1 MRNTITLMLA
11 LSIAMWTMTGC
22 QKDSSTDPDPN
33 NPNNPGTQYSL
44 GWFGLDEKPDEIPMT
59 TYFGFGTGN
68 LPDKYDLTQYLPPVG
83 DQGSYGTC
91 VAWAVSYNVK
101 TAINA
106 IDKQLSTE
114 QLRDPSNQFS
124 PKDLFVS
131 IPDNQK
137 GPDCN
142 GTNFSPA
149 LDQLQSRGVATMA
162 TVPYTNLGSCS
173 QSQMQQSWTS
183 EAANNKIQYW
193 RRIEKSVDAVK
204 QNIAKNIPVIFGAK
218 LADNFMT
225 WNSDAVLSS
234 NSSYDN
240 VGIHAYHAM
249 AIVGYDDSKGANGA
263 FKVINS
269 WGEGWGNRGFIWID
283 YNFMVNEFLDN
294 LNGTS
299 MFIATNQEGEESN
312 DPPNNNPTTTEG
324 VDLAAW
330 VFEDFS
336 TEATSGDPNE
346 RMATLNYYNIG
357 TQTARSSANWNVY
370 YIYYNAYDVNDYG
383 VVFFDEFNTSIPQNT
398 YDCPDLNN
406 CVINVDIPSGSDFA
420 WQAFGDYAITRTYK
434 MPQITGEYYLM
445 LFVDGGEAFRETN
458 EWNNLFYTTEY
469 PIFFLNGYG
478 AKGQDSP
485 GLRSGKDVAFR
496 NSLEPAPEN
505 LAGSMYNTAVKEDN
519 RNAYTPKELI
529 RFFNAKSES
538 GELRKKAYLLG
549 DNDKQVFV
557 KKQDQ

>member
-1 MRNTITLMLA
+1 MDSDDDGDLDIVIGNADGTLQFFENTGTANAPVYTEVIGSGPALTLAGGGTPSDSDSNGSNDLYTET
-11 LSIAMWTMTGC
+11 LGDLTMTASM
-22 QKDSSTDPDPN
+22 D
-33 NPNNPGTQYSL
+33 
-44 GWFGLDEKPDEIPMT
+44 
-59 TYFGFGTGN
+59 GN
-68 LPDKYDLTQYLPPVG
+68 G
-83 DQGSYGTC
+83 
-91 VAWAVSYNVK
+91 
-101 TAINA
+101 
-106 IDKQLSTE
+106 
-114 QLRDPSNQFS
+114 
-124 PKDLFVS
+124 
-131 IPDNQK
+131 
-137 GPDCN
+137 
-142 GTNFSPA
+142 
-149 LDQLQSRGVATMA
+149 
-162 TVPYTNLGSCS
+162 
-173 QSQMQQSWTS
+173 SWTS
-183 EAANNKIQYW
+183 ASVGTYGGLSGNAFYFNGGSVSTVSTVSVGFSRAVNLTSFVYAEA
-193 RRIEKSVDAVK
+193 D
-204 QNIAKNIPVIFGAK
+204 
-218 LADNFMT
+218 
-225 WNSDAVLSS
+225 
-234 NSSYDN
+234 
-240 VGIHAYHAM
+240 
-249 AIVGYDDSKGANGA
+249 
-263 FKVINS
+263 
-269 WGEGWGNRGFIWID
+269 
-283 YNFMVNEFLDN
+283 
-294 LNGTS
+294 
-299 MFIATNQEGEESN
+299 
-312 DPPNNNPTTTEG
+312 
-324 VDLAAW
+324 
-330 VFEDFS
+330 
-336 TEATSGDPNE
+336 GD
-346 RMATLNYYNIG
+346 NIG

-485 GLRSGKDVAFR
+485 GLRSGKDVAFK

-529 RFFNAKSES
+529 QFFNAKSES